1 LIGEFQADSLMAG
14 RYIKRKCHLIMSS
27 DADIP
32 VLVGDECIIINNYHG
47 RKNLKIAST
56 SKATLTNAI
65 ACLGVESQQR
75 LMFGLLDAKFPLFE
89 GLEDRRTRCLISIA
103 LGNDV
108 LVGGVKGVGP
118 TKMKKMMDSY
128 KADIPIQMHIEQ
140 FMVFES
146 KEKLTKEVL
155 DVLVDAMVF
164 EPCNTTPLQDKDSKK
179 SVRRSY
185 ITGQPPSHLKK
196 YSEEFAAFETVVD
209 DDGPEVLSCKG
220 PCDGGTHFFLAAF
233 GSIQCHSCMG
243 AICPL
248 CTESIGSKSY
258 CLSCYSLE
266 SLLPEDNVGG
276 THNNED
282 LPAKSFTEM
291 KKALLDADFDGIT
304 ELMPDDVKA
313 AYTCY
318 EIMKDSMEG
327 LVCRVPLPLLPTSA
341 LNSNDHLE
349 KILDI
354 DFKEGGSFITD
365 PSLDPHQIPQITRLL
380 SSFVK
385 FDEEKLTCNKWEKES
400 PVFNVVPTML
410 VNIAARSC
418 VDRGYRLP
426 FPHR

>member
-1 LIGEFQADSLMAG
+1 M
-14 RYIKRKCHLIMSS
+14 
-27 DADIP
+27 
-32 VLVGDECIIINNYHG
+32 
-47 RKNLKIAST
+47 
-56 SKATLTNAI
+56 
-65 ACLGVESQQR
+65 
-75 LMFGLLDAKFPLFE
+75 
-89 GLEDRRTRCLISIA
+89 
-103 LGNDV
+103 
-108 LVGGVKGVGP
+108 
-118 TKMKKMMDSY
+118 
-128 KADIPIQMHIEQ
+128 
-140 FMVFES
+140 
-146 KEKLTKEVL
+146 
-155 DVLVDAMVF
+155 
-164 EPCNTTPLQDKDSKK
+164 
-179 SVRRSY
+179 
-185 ITGQPPSHLKK
+185 
-196 YSEEFAAFETVVD
+196 VD

-243 AICPL
+243 VICPL

-291 KKALLDADFDGIT
+291 KKALLDAKFDGIT
-304 ELMPDDVKA
+304 ELMPDDVEA

-365 PSLDPHQIPQITRLL
+365 PSLDPHQIPQITQLL
-380 SSFVK
+380 SSFVQ

-410 VNIAARSC
+410 VNIAARSH
-418 VDRGYRLP
+418 VDRGYCLLRRLVRHSMDVRTESLDNKMASLVKFGNDIGICLNSPVPASMKQDIYNTEAVLTDSSLVCCSCDCKCGAKQTDDKRNLCVHVLVVP
-426 FPHR
+426 FLLTVLLVEDLAEHFLVEITGMMPNLLAKLVEWSEAI